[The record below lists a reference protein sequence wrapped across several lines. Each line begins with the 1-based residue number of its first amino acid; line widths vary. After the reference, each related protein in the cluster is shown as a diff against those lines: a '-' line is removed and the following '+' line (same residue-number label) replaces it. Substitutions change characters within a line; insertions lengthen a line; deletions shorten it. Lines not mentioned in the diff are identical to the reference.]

1 METKEKTKVDPKE
14 EETKD
19 KKDTPKTQEDPHE
32 NGSCCGSCGG

>member
-19 KKDTPKTQEDPHE
+19 KNDTQKNQEDPHE